1 MIHPNYPT
9 ALLFSK
15 PLAVFQIP
23 PAGARLLTRAKTNV
37 CSMFALREFATAG
50 TIRSASD
57 RTAPPGRALRGFEA
71 SHKGWGFICRE
82 QKPPQTWTSWNRVY
96 NFPTSAAAAVQL
108 ASVFIA
114 LSRTGLLCF
123 YTNSSAKTSP
133 ISAAF
138 IILIIIMCI
147 FFIMQKDKSTDT
159 NLRLSGL

>member
-37 CSMFALREFATAG
+37 CSMFALRELATAG
-50 TIRSASD
+50 TIRSASHT
-57 RTAPPGRALRGFEA
+57 TAPPGRALRGFEA

-114 LSRTGLLCF
+114 LSRTNYRITLLLHKLECK
-123 YTNSSAKTSP
+123 N
-133 ISAAF
+133 ISCYHHF
-138 IILIIIMCI
+138 NNNNVH
-147 FFIMQKDKSTDT
+147 FFDYIEE
-159 NLRLSGL
+159 